1 MPYTTPLGEFDLD
14 TPDDSLSTIVQTN
27 HDRPPLGSFVFGPA
41 YDGTVFA
48 IVDNALFFCLPKQPE
63 HWPQLNSV
71 QVSTPQ
77 FPGVMGLL
85 HNGQAYYLTA
95 VEIFYVQ
102 GTGSGTFLPIAMKAK
117 TGAQSPEGA
126 VSVDGTGIFHTGP
139 DGIYLFANG
148 SDRKVTEATLEP
160 LFRGEDVN
168 DMPGVSSMATSW
180 LTVFKNHLYF
190 GYQDEDHD
198 YPTNVLKMSL
208 DTNRV
213 EYYTYND
220 GSDVE
225 IRTTVIDHTNKRL
238 LIGDNT
244 GFVRVIESPS
254 YTTDSD
260 VAISWELQSKD
271 YNLGIRKHFP
281 RWLKYDVDAS
291 SATGVTGK
299 LLLDGTVFHTHTIAG
314 NRNTKRRLVGVG
326 NGNRA
331 TIRISGSGPVTV
343 YGAELE

>member
-14 TPDDSLSTIVQTN
+14 TPDASLSTLVQTN
-27 HDRPPLGSFVFGPA
+27 HDRPPAGSFVFGPV

-48 IVDNALFFCLPKQPE
+48 IVENALFFCLPKQPE

-77 FPGVMGLL
+77 FPGIMGLL

-95 VEIFYVQ
+95 IEIFYIQ

-117 TGAQSPEGA
+117 TGTQSAEGA
-126 VSVDGTGIFHTGP
+126 VPVDGKGIFHTGP

-148 SDRKVTEATLEP
+148 SDRKITEETLEP

-168 DMPGVSSMATSW
+168 GMPGVSTMSTSW
-180 LTVFKNHLYF
+180 LGVFKNHLYF
-190 GYQDEDHD
+190 GYQDEDHS
-198 YPTNVLKMSL
+198 YPSNVLAMNL
-208 DTNRV
+208 DTGKV
-213 EYYTYND
+213 QYYVYND
-220 GSDVE
+220 GSDVQ
-225 IRTTVIDHTNKRL
+225 IRTTAIDHTNKRL
-238 LIGDNT
+238 LVGDNS
-244 GFVRVIESPS
+244 GFIRVIESTL
-254 YTTDSD
+254 YTEDGSEPID
-260 VAISWELQSKD
+260 WQIQSKD
-271 YNLGIRKHFP
+271 FNLGIRKHFP

-291 SATGVTGK
+291 NATGVTGE
-299 LLLDGTVFHTHTIAG
+299 LLLDGTVLHTHIITG

-331 TIRISGSGPVTV
+331 AIRLSGSGPATV
-343 YGAELE
+343 HGAELE